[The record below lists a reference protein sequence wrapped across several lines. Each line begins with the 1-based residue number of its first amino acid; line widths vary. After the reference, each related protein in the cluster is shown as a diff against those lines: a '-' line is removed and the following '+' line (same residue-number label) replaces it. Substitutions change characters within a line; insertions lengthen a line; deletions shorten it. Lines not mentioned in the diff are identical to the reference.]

1 MTTIMR
7 SGNTGKVR
15 YIGPCFQRS
24 RRKQFNQLLNS
35 LSYGNVAL
43 LIECSFLLNTPQ
55 NIMPVYNDISQEDAS
70 SVEMKKKT
78 KEMKMRVA
86 KVIYKSVLFR
96 FSDETILNV
105 FPPVSLSM
113 L

>member
-1 MTTIMR
+1 MR

-15 YIGPCFQRS
+15 NIGPCFQRS

-35 LSYGNVAL
+35 LSYGNVGL
-43 LIECSFLLNTPQ
+43 SIECSFLLNTPQ
-55 NIMPVYNDISQEDAS
+55 SIMPVYDDISQEDVS

-86 KVIYKSVLFR
+86 KVIYFFFLV
-96 FSDETILNV
+96 
-105 FPPVSLSM
+105 
-113 L
+113 